1 MGLIEKV
8 MGIFKGP
15 DRNVSLGRNE
25 SCWCGSGKKYK
36 HCHLDR
42 DRRRLQSSGRNCST
56 AS

>member
-8 MGIFKGP
+8 VGILKSP